1 MSTRFTKKKFSGKKI
16 TPTGFVA
23 YRIVDGKIVEGW
35 EESKGE
41 KDKTLPQQ
49 QNDVAE
55 KVVAA
60 RSNQVGL
67 YKIYEELL

>member
-35 EESKGE
+35 EVANLLDIYTQIGVIKPTEKAKMFFSKP
-41 KDKTLPQQ
+41 L
-49 QNDVAE
+49 
-55 KVVAA
+55 
-60 RSNQVGL
+60 S
-67 YKIYEELL
+67 

>member
-1 MSTRFTKKKFSGKKI
+1 MSESELGKKC
-16 TPTGFVA
+16 FWVW
-23 YRIVDGKIVEGW
+23 VW
-35 EESKGE
+35 
-41 KDKTLPQQ
+41 DKTLPQQ

-67 YKIYEELL
+67 YKIYEEVLLEISV

>member
-35 EESKGE
+35 EESKG
-41 KDKTLPQQ
+41 KKI
-49 QNDVAE
+49 
-55 KVVAA
+55 K
-60 RSNQVGL
+60 L
-67 YKIYEELL
+67 YPNNNNF